1 MAIRPPVYF
10 NENIDGDLWEHAKQ
24 FGNFSA
30 YVKKL
35 IRIDLERGLVK
46 LPKVK
51 PVVEFPVCPPDI
63 NEL

>member
-1 MAIRPPVYF
+1 VPSNSLRQTVYF
-10 NENIDGDLWEHAKQ
+10 NGDIDGDLHQHANK

-46 LPKVK
+46 LPKANDK
-51 PVVEFPVCPPDI
+51 
-63 NEL
+63 N

>member
-10 NENIDGDLWEHAKQ
+10 NENIDGDLWEHASK

-51 PVVEFPVCPPDI
+51 PVIDYP
-63 NEL
+63 ELPNFDEN

>member
-1 MAIRPPVYF
+1 MPIRPPVYF

-51 PVVEFPVCPPDI
+51 PTERFPDFPNFDG
-63 NEL
+63 N

>member
-1 MAIRPPVYF
+1 MPIRPPVYF

-35 IRIDLERGLVK
+35 IRSLKNPVK
-46 LPKVK
+46 LPSVMMRATTQ
-51 PVVEFPVCPPDI
+51 I
-63 NEL
+63 I